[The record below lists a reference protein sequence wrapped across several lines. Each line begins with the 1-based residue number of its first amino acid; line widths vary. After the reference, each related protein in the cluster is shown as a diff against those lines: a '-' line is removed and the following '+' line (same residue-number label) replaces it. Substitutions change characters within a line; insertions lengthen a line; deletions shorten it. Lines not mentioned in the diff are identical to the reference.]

1 MDISQRIL
9 ARKIVFSYYYMRLT
23 SEHIRDEYVPTAS
36 TTQLTDGDFSIEI
49 DMGESEGSD
58 LYRSHRC
65 DDTTRLEDIYHIMQY
80 GFETTTAEVDDDY
93 INQMTLHYVDY
104 RSQIAL
110 LLQSFMTNF
119 WFDEMDSTKQSLL
132 LIGVVEYHILHSPIQ
147 VILNE
152 TVELAKRYATEETY
166 KGINGILHAYFQSLT
181 PVI

>member
-23 SEHIRDEYVPTAS
+23 SEHIHDEYVPTAS

-49 DMGESEGSD
+49 DMRESEGSD

-80 GFETTTAEVDDDY
+80 AFETTAEDVDGVY
-93 INQMTLHYVDY
+93 VEQMTLQYLAY
-104 RSQIAL
+104 RSQIQS
-110 LLQSFMTNF
+110 LLQPFMTNF
-119 WFDEMDSTKQSLL
+119 WFDQMDITKQSLL
-132 LIGVVEYHILHSPIQ
+132 LVWLVEYHIIHSPTQ

-166 KGINGILHAYFQSLT
+166 KGINGILHAYFQSLIPAT
-181 PVI
+181 